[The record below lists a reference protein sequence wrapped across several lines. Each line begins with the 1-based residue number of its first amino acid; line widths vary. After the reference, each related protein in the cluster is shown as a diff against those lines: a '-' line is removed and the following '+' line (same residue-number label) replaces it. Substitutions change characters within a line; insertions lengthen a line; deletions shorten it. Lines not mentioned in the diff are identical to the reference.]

1 MYSMI
6 ALFPGLCIGGHKPGN
21 EANHEKVTS
30 TYVLVCVCVCLGCVY
45 VCVCVTGEGEVF
57 HITHSLASHTL
68 HRKRKGLVTL
78 QPSSSLKKRLVQ
90 IL

>member
-1 MYSMI
+1 MYRMI
-6 ALFPGLCIGGHKPGN
+6 ALFPGLCVGGHKPGN

-30 TYVLVCVCVCLGCVY
+30 MYVL

-78 QPSSSLKKRLVQ
+78 QPSSCRNDRNL
-90 IL
+90 I